1 VNADRVPA
9 LRRAFPEM
17 NADRAWALIR
27 VAAVPVV
34 FAGERLVA
42 HPTLRSAPFR
52 PILIVAAVYAIG
64 VLVVVYRRPSLRPP
78 SPVLATLDFAFIGAL
93 AYTSG
98 GPYSQLRYAFFLL
111 PVGAGMLLRPTAT
124 ALASAVSLGVY
135 LIVALAYP
143 TREAGDFELT
153 QALYLAWMG
162 GAAVLLSAEL
172 TRRSRR
178 VEMLSEGRGRLIAQA
193 LDAEDR
199 ERRRLANV
207 LHDEAIQNLLAIR
220 YELADGNMQVVH
232 TELERTVDHLRKAV
246 FDLHP
251 YVLDH
256 AGLAAAL
263 ESIAAR
269 TGSRSGLRWHVEVEP
284 EAAGHHDRL
293 LFGLVRELL
302 ANAERHARAQSVLI
316 RVARRDREL
325 LLEVVDDG
333 VGLDAERLRAA
344 PLEGHIGLAS
354 ATERVEALDGKLE
367 IASAPGRGTLVRARL
382 PLAVPVA

>member
-1 VNADRVPA
+1 
-9 LRRAFPEM
+9 M

-27 VAAVPVV
+27 VAAVPVA

-52 PILIVAAVYAIG
+52 PILVAAAVYAIA
-64 VLVVVYRRPSLRPP
+64 VLLVVYLRPADRP
-78 SPVLATLDFAFIGAL
+78 PAWLLATADFAFIGAL

-111 PVGAGMLLRPTAT
+111 PVGAGMLLRPAAT
-124 ALASAVSLGVY
+124 ALASAASVALYLVVS
-135 LIVALAYP
+135 LAYP

-162 GAAVLLSAEL
+162 AAAVLLSAEL

-178 VEMLSEGRGRLIAQA
+178 VESLSAGRGRLVAQA

-199 ERRRLANV
+199 ERRRLAGV
-207 LHDEAIQNLLAIR
+207 LHDDAIQNLLAIR
-220 YELADGNMQVVH
+220 HELSDGNLTLVR
-232 TELERTVDHLRKAV
+232 TELERTVEQLRDAV

-256 AGLAAAL
+256 AGLEPAL

-269 TGSRSGLRWHVEVEP
+269 IGARAGFEWQVDVERG
-284 EAAGHHDRL
+284 AAGHHDRL

-302 ANAERHARAQSVLI
+302 ANAERHARATSVLV
-316 RVARRDREL
+316 RVSRRDREL
-325 LLEVVDDG
+325 LLEVIDDG
-333 VGLDAERLRAA
+333 VGLDFDWLRAA

-382 PLAVPVA
+382 PLAVAVA